1 MAHEG
6 LIISK
11 IKLSS
16 DGTPYEI
23 CDKNAV
29 HIDDAIP
36 IPEIDE
42 ICGVTD
48 TEGE

>member
-1 MAHEG
+1 MKHEG

-11 IKLSS
+11 IKLPSN
-16 DGTPYEI
+16 DTPYEI
-23 CDKNAV
+23 CDKNAL
-29 HIDDAIP
+29 HPDDAIP
-36 IPEIDE
+36 ITEIDE